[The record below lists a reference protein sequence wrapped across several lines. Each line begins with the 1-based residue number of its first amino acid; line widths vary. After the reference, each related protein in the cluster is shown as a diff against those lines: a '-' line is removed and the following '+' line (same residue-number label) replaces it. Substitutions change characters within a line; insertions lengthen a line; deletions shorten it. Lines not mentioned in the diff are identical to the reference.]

1 MAHRH
6 LDESLGGESGA
17 DFRRGASH
25 STFLPSNPEIPL
37 ACVDPPFCA
46 RAQVNNRGLQIWL
59 HGKWTKFFEEQKE
72 QKQKGRLYDFLNVLR
87 TSGTEDFFVPMP
99 GFRQLSP
106 NNPYLKTAGGRSSQG
121 FTIEIE
127 PTKVGLQLMAVRE
140 DLAGV
145 WVQHLERISTL
156 TEPSSNRTQA
166 SMAHTISNAAADS
179 QMLRSVATK
188 VAVREMLSDIA
199 HLPSQKEKHE
209 WLSTFVLVTHAKS
222 LTREGDVEVMIQAI
236 GTQPLHIRGKAL
248 VDPMEIQRDLLK
260 RTAQVSEKF
269 GKALPE
275 TVATEHA
282 TMQTSFLE
290 TCLRITNS

>member
-99 GFRQLSP
+99 GFRPTTRTSRLRAAARPRASQL
-106 NNPYLKTAGGRSSQG
+106 RSSRPRWG
-121 FTIEIE
+121 F
-127 PTKVGLQLMAVRE
+127 
-140 DLAGV
+140 
-145 WVQHLERISTL
+145 S
-156 TEPSSNRTQA
+156 
-166 SMAHTISNAAADS
+166 
-179 QMLRSVATK
+179 
-188 VAVREMLSDIA
+188 
-199 HLPSQKEKHE
+199 
-209 WLSTFVLVTHAKS
+209 
-222 LTREGDVEVMIQAI
+222 
-236 GTQPLHIRGKAL
+236 
-248 VDPMEIQRDLLK
+248 
-260 RTAQVSEKF
+260 
-269 GKALPE
+269 
-275 TVATEHA
+275 
-282 TMQTSFLE
+282 
-290 TCLRITNS
+290 